1 MSGIWIRFSAL
12 NCRDEELEQSAE
24 AKNSVHCFRQR
35 RRTMSIYT
43 ALHNLAIEWHA
54 AREEARTRRMIA
66 SLPVEVQ
73 KDIGW
78 PDSVVSRTTAGRRD
92 LSH

>member
-1 MSGIWIRFSAL
+1 
-12 NCRDEELEQSAE
+12 
-24 AKNSVHCFRQR
+24 
-35 RRTMSIYT
+35 MSIYT

>member
-1 MSGIWIRFSAL
+1 
-12 NCRDEELEQSAE
+12 
-24 AKNSVHCFRQR
+24 
-35 RRTMSIYT
+35 
-43 ALHNLAIEWHA
+43 
-54 AREEARTRRMIA
+54 MIA

-92 LSH
+92 LSHWVRHGPPPCRAALPMRRRRGSCPAAAACRICGICIASEGR